1 MTNTETV
8 GFELITLNGMRT
20 FEVVT
25 TDEEGNDTVQD
36 NAEPYF
42 CKGISKTAS
51 VMTFTD
57 APSGYY
63 SNPAADPTFS
73 QIYAKT
79 SYGISVQVGAP
90 KWELVSYKST
100 PYGEKYKNE
109 SNWRSVPGI

>member
-1 MTNTETV
+1 MTNTETI
-8 GFELITLNGMRT
+8 GFELVTLNGMRT
-20 FEVVT
+20 FEVVE
-25 TDEEGNDTVQD
+25 TDEEGNNITRQ

-42 CKGISKTAS
+42 CKGIAKTAS

-57 APSGYY
+57 APAGYY
-63 SNPAADPTFS
+63 STPAAGPIFS

-79 SYGISVQVGAP
+79 SYGTGVQVGAP

-109 SNWRSVPGI
+109 SNWRAIPDL